1 MRFAI
6 LLFVSASLFAQVNT
20 ASLTGLLKDPSD
32 AAIPK
37 VKVTA
42 THRETGIQRTTESD
56 SGGVYFFPLL
66 TVGNYEG
73 TAEGKGFK
81 KTPGTVT
88 PENRQ
93 EAPQELLPAAASA

>member
-56 SGGVYFFPLL
+56 SGGIYFFSLL
-66 TVGNYEG
+66 NLG
-73 TAEGKGFK
+73 TYQVTAQPKGFK
-81 KTPGTVT
+81 KTSVTVT
-88 PENRQ
+88 LQTCQNARQ
-93 EAPQELLPAAASA
+93 NLLLPVS